1 MSGDCLQVF
10 FFPNFNWLSH
20 QSQFVNLKTAN
31 LHFHLQQIIQNALKK
46 EERKQVNAGR
56 QAFVE
61 ILTLKFIAKQNKN
74 PTYLSAM
81 FPKTHSSP
89 LITSSKNKP
98 EVVMHAN

>member
-1 MSGDCLQVF
+1 
-10 FFPNFNWLSH
+10 
-20 QSQFVNLKTAN
+20 
-31 LHFHLQQIIQNALKK
+31 LQQIIQNALKK
-46 EERKQVNAGR
+46 EERKQVNVGR

-81 FPKTHSSP
+81 FLKTNSSP
-89 LITSSKNKP
+89 LITSTKNKP